1 MSTTPLATIFH
12 GDVTLETG
20 NDVTQFG
27 WGDINISRRCVINGN
42 ENSTCNTDGS
52 LIVAGGAG
60 ITKTLNVHEN
70 LNVLYGIT
78 RLAETHIDTSNGPFT
93 VTGGNTAII
102 QVGDTAQF
110 ISTGGNVNV
119 NSLTGILDLRS
130 GINSADA
137 VNIIADSNNGGISL
151 LSGSVGGEI
160 RIVSGSGGITETA
173 SNGNISITAINGNG
187 SFVVNSAANNQ
198 NLSINLNGSTDSQLK
213 IESAGTNLSNTALV
227 INTSNANGNIRIS
240 NANGLG
246 SGSMSQLVGSGGY
259 NLVTNTSGSIS
270 MISQAASSEY
280 IVKSSNNDQHLT
292 IGLINQT
299 DSALILKS
307 SGTNVTNTALQILTT
322 SLTGNISI
330 NQPDDSSGQIS
341 IRTGTNGLNVS
352 TQTGGSIVMTTY
364 SAQSTYTN
372 TTYAD
377 YQDLNISVTG
387 NTNSRVNI
395 TSSGTGNDAINL
407 TTTNVSGGINMSA
420 AGKIQLESADLV
432 NGVQIATATPNTPIY
447 IGTSNSTT
455 TIYGNLDVKGVTT
468 TVESTVVTINDN
480 IITVNNA
487 PSNTS
492 NGGLAVK
499 RYQSAND
506 SAFGDVVADIPDES
520 GTIQNTGNTTTTIHL
535 SSGASGIN
543 DYYNGWWIKVTSGT
557 GAGQVRRIKSY
568 NGPTRIAT
576 IYSTSDQTGILG
588 NPIPVEGMDLSTILD
603 NTSNYSL
610 YPCEFVMM
618 IWDESANEFAFIC
631 SSKTPGETTSI
642 VHYSDLHL
650 NNLIANDLTVNTIN
664 GSNADVTTY
673 VTLNNNSTTP
683 VTITDFPNTYG
694 VFLVFVK
701 PNTDTAR
708 TNAIF
713 MIGKVDGT
721 GIPGTVIRLISVR
734 GLHNDQ
740 LDVQWPNDTLPQL
753 LYRPYPNGIGG
764 TTQYKLKIISL

>member
-1 MSTTPLATIFH
+1 MSIPLATIFH
-12 GDVTLETG
+12 GDVTLEPG
-20 NDVTQFG
+20 SDVTQFG
-27 WGDINISRRCVINGN
+27 WGDINISRKCIINGN

-52 LIVAGGAG
+52 LIVAGGVG

-78 RLAETHIDTSNGPFT
+78 NLTETHINTNNGPFT
-93 VTGGNTAII
+93 VNGGNTAFIK
-102 QVGDTAQF
+102 VGDTAQF

-130 GINSADA
+130 GINSSNA
-137 VNIIADSNNGGISL
+137 VNIIAENSYGGISL
-151 LSGSVGGEI
+151 LSGTVGGEV
-160 RIVSGSGGITETA
+160 RIVSGSGGITQTT
-173 SNGNISITAINGNG
+173 SNGNISMTANNGNG

-213 IESAGTNLSNTALV
+213 IESSGTNLSNTALV
-227 INTSNANGNIRIS
+227 INTSNENGNIRIS

-246 SGSMSQLVGSGGY
+246 NGSMSQLVGSGGY

-280 IVKSSNNDQHLT
+280 IVKSSGNDQNLT

-307 SGTNVTNTALQILTT
+307 AGTNVTNTALQILTT

-330 NQPDDSSGQIS
+330 SQPDESSGQTN

-364 SAQSTYTN
+364 GAQSTYTN

-377 YQDLNISVTG
+377 NQDLNISVTG
-387 NTNSRVNI
+387 NTDSRVNI
-395 TSSGTGNDAINL
+395 TSSGIGNDAINL
-407 TTTNVSGGINMSA
+407 TTTNISGGINMSA
-420 AGKIQLESADLV
+420 NGKIQLESADLV

-506 SAFGDVVADIPDES
+506 SAFGDVVADIPDDS
-520 GTIQNTGNTTTTIHL
+520 GTVQNSGNTATTIHL
-535 SSGASGIN
+535 SSGASGVN
-543 DYYNGWWIKVTSGT
+543 DYYNGWWIKITSGT
-557 GAGQVRRIKSY
+557 GAGQVRRIRSY
-568 NGPTRIAT
+568 NGLTRIAT
-576 IYSTSDQTGILG
+576 IYSTSDQTGMLG
-588 NPIPVEGMDLSTILD
+588 NPVPVEGMDLSTILD
-603 NTSNYSL
+603 NTSDYSL

-631 SSKTPGETTSI
+631 SSTTPGETTSI

-650 NNLIANDLTVNTIN
+650 NDLIANDLTVNTIN

-683 VTITDFPNTYG
+683 VIITNFPNTYG
-694 VFLVFVK
+694 VFLVFIK

-713 MIGKVDGT
+713 MIGKVDGI
-721 GIPGTVIRLISVR
+721 GIPGTVIRLISVK

-740 LDVQWPNDTLPQL
+740 LDIQWPNDALPQL